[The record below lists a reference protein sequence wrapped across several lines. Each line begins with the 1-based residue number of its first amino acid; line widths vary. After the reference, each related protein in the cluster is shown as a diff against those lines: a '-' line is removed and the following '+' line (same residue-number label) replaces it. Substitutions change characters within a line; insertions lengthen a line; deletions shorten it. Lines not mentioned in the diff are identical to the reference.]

1 MVKKNFSIEFIE
13 KKIRQKSFG
22 IISTVSEKGWSQSSG
37 VLYGV
42 SDLSDDLA
50 LYILTGKDYKKTKNI
65 ANNPHTSF
73 VIPFPHY
80 YFRFA
85 PASTIQFQAE
95 TTLVPVTDE
104 KASQSFTKKRILKMM
119 IDWTD
124 DDSEKDQYVF
134 IKLKPVKRFNC
145 YGVGYSIFYLAR
157 NTESASYQ
165 VELT

>member
-1 MVKKNFSIEFIE
+1 MAKKTFSIEFIE

-22 IISTVSEKGWSQSSG
+22 IIGTVSEKGWVQSSG

-42 SDLSDDLA
+42 SEPSDEFA

-65 ANNPHTSF
+65 TKNSHVSF

-80 YFRFA
+80 YFRFT
-85 PASTIQFQAE
+85 PSSTIQFQAQA
-95 TTLVPVTDE
+95 TIVPVTD
-104 KASQSFTKKRILKMM
+104 KMALHSFSKKKILKMM

-124 DDSEKDQYVF
+124 DDPNKDQYIF
-134 IKLKPVKRFNC
+134 IKLTPVKRFIC

-157 NTESASYQ
+157 NSESATYQ